1 MIEMTKERHRFTS
14 QPQTTMC
21 EYLYRYLQAL
31 KLLFSRKLYLFV
43 CHDMEGKCAG
53 HFTKL
58 KPTSNCLELF
68 SDIRVQLCR
77 LVCL

>member
-1 MIEMTKERHRFTS
+1 MTKERHRFTS

-21 EYLYRYLQAL
+21 VYLYSHLQAL

-43 CHDMEGKCAG
+43 CHEMEGKCAH

-58 KPTSNCLELF
+58 NPASNLAAVVELSRIVF
-68 SDIRVQLCR
+68 
-77 LVCL
+77 